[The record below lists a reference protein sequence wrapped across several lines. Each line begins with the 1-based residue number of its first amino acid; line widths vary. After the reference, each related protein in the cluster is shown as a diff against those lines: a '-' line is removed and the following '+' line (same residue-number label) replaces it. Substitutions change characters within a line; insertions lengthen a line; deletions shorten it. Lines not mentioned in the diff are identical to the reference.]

1 VKVIRAT
8 PENLKKA
15 YRVIYELLSENP
27 RVSTATISRKIG
39 TGPKNTSVW
48 LRDAFDHGYV
58 TRPQI
63 RKRSYTNFKQYM
75 FFIDCE
81 DPLELYLQ
89 YNEDQN
95 VAYHAVMEGFA
106 NLWVTSLDKMIIEGN
121 ILVGGPVSD
130 MHVSFAP
137 FRSWDEAIKI
147 MWEKVETFNPAA
159 YEPRGIIQ
167 THYDEKMEW
176 DEEDEIL
183 YRYFKYDL
191 RKPLNPIIKKGHKK
205 NRIYKWLKKLPECCS
220 IITKYYPQTRAA
232 YDPYIFIFET
242 DYEDFIID
250 VFSELPT
257 SCLFFTVSNKLV
269 LDVYMA
275 RKFLRINSQPV
286 SNISKLHIPLLI
298 RRLLKEGIIK
308 KEMHALVDYY
318 WRKDI

>member
-1 VKVIRAT
+1 MRLSPK
-8 PENLKKA
+8 EKKRQ
-15 YRVIYELLSENP
+15 YRIIYESLFNNP
-27 RVSTATISRKIG
+27 RISNIDLSDTIGMTRETASKRI
-39 TGPKNTSVW
+39 
-48 LRDAFDHGYV
+48 RDAFDCGYV

-63 RKRSYTNFKQYM
+63 RKRSYANFKQYM
-75 FFIDCE
+75 FFVDCE

-95 VAYHAVMEGFA
+95 VVYHAVMEGFA

-147 MWEKVETFNPAA
+147 MWEKVETFNPAE
-159 YEPRGIIQ
+159 YESKGTIQ

-176 DEEDEIL
+176 DKEDEIL
-183 YRYFKYDL
+183 YRNLKYDL
-191 RKPLNPIIKKGHKK
+191 RKPLYPIAKK
-205 NRIYKWLKKLPECCS
+205 NHISGQRAWDWLKKLPECCS
-220 IITKYYPQTRAA
+220 IITKYYPRTRAA

-242 DYEDFIID
+242 DYEDFIVD